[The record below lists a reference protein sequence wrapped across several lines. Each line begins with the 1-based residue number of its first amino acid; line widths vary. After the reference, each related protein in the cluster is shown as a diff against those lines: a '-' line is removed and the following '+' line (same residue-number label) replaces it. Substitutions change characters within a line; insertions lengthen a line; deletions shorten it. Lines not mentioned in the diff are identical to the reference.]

1 MKFCFREMWSI
12 LKLSVKLL
20 ENILM
25 TKRSPGRYISL
36 LAASVMY
43 SLHVMVILDQQSSGD
58 VSEYLNRIKRVVF
71 EWLVNYDVIGPFMF
85 GGSHQHIWKGKTELE
100 VK

>member
-1 MKFCFREMWSI
+1 MWLT
-12 LKLSVKLL
+12 LKLSIKLL
-20 ENILM
+20 ENILV
-25 TKRSPGRYISL
+25 TKRSPSKYYILL

-43 SLHVMVILDQQSSGD
+43 SLHVMIILDQQSSGD
-58 VSEYLNRIKRVVF
+58 VSQYLNRIKRVVF

-85 GGSHQHIWKGKTELE
+85 GGSHEHDWKGKTELE

>member
-1 MKFCFREMWSI
+1 MWST

-20 ENILM
+20 QNILAI
-25 TKRSPGRYISL
+25 KRIPSRYHISL

-43 SLHVMVILDQQSSGD
+43 SLYIMVILDQQKSGD
-58 VSEYLNRIKRVVF
+58 VSEYLNRLKRVIF
-71 EWLVNYDVIGPFMF
+71 EWLVNYDVIGHYMF
-85 GGSHQHIWKGKTELE
+85 GGSHEHNWKGKTELE